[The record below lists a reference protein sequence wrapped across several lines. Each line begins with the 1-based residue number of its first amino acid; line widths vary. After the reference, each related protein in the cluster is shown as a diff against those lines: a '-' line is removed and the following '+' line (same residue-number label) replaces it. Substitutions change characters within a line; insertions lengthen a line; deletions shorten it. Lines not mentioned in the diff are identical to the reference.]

1 MVQKYPIDP
10 ARRRFLE
17 AAIRIIDIVIYFA
30 VFVGGCY
37 AIGSTPN
44 SVVTELAGW
53 EWLVPIWAGFLLIGG
68 GLGVV
73 GRVTRIWILE
83 PPADVAAIIGIIMY
97 FIILG
102 KTLTT
107 SVTAAVA
114 TALIF
119 CAMLLMLRRYVELQ
133 IFGTDPNNKEFSD
146 RIAEMLRRRTTNVAP
161 REE

>member
-1 MVQKYPIDP
+1 MVQKFPIDP
-10 ARRRFLE
+10 DRRRHLE
-17 AAIRIIDIVIYFA
+17 AAIRIIDIIIYFA
-30 VFVGGCY
+30 VLVGGCY
-37 AIGSTPN
+37 ALWSTPT
-44 SVVTELAGW
+44 SVATELAGW

-73 GRVTRIWILE
+73 GRVTRIWVLE
-83 PPADVAAIIGIIMY
+83 PPADVAAIIGIIIY

-114 TALIF
+114 AALVF

-133 IFGTDPNNKEFSD
+133 IFGTDPDNKEFSD